1 MSKFHTH
8 TQNIHQD
15 VKLPYFRPINKQ
27 LITEEKIAAHLSRL
41 HISGTPAQK
50 PSLPNSSPEPP
61 ISTPQSE
68 KISENVLERLVKGG
82 SRLVLAEEVQNLRQ
96 ESCLPPAL
104 LEHLYVLSK
113 FILCVFIKKKIY
125 FMFITEPDQ
134 QWLWF
139 CGNPLALL

>member
-68 KISENVLERLVKGG
+68 KISENVLML
-82 SRLVLAEEVQNLRQ
+82 SNLNIFLTV
-96 ESCLPPAL
+96 ECAMHCLGL
-104 LEHLYVLSK
+104 LELSN
-113 FILCVFIKKKIY
+113 FVYL
-125 FMFITEPDQ
+125 
-134 QWLWF
+134 
-139 CGNPLALL
+139 